1 MLFVFLMNSHMATT
15 SGFRSSPDTP
25 RPRNDFSPA
34 SSSRRPWAEKLSSSS
49 RGGQDAPLAR
59 PLALIVASF
68 GAHGRVLGAHGRVLG
83 VHGRVVDS
91 AGPHGRA
98 LGAQGRVLRAF
109 DATFAANG
117 RGFGT

>member
-1 MLFVFLMNSHMATT
+1 MV
-15 SGFRSSPDTP
+15 
-25 RPRNDFSPA
+25 A
-34 SSSRRPWAEKLSSSS
+34 S
-49 RGGQDAPLAR
+49 LAR
-59 PLALIVASF
+59 IVASLPLMF
-68 GAHGRVLGAHGRVLG
+68 APARSWLRPCELMVASLGAHGRVLGAHGRVLG